1 MTSLV
6 DHVRALRTL
15 AILDPDT
22 TLLQT
27 AMLDVMEEMAE
38 ALDGLRGRFPRDDTD
53 PPEHGLGSI

>member
-1 MTSLV
+1 MASLV

-27 AMLDVMEEMAE
+27 AMLDVMEELAE
-38 ALDGLRGRFPRDDTD
+38 AVDGLRGRAQGDA
-53 PPEHGLGSI
+53 GI